1 MNLPICAKCKKR
13 PAAVFITKL
22 ENGNKVN
29 EGLCFVCA
37 HELGIKPLDN
47 MLKQMGGI
55 VKMYSMV
62 NVRNYNIVVTSVDRT
77 DYYETLTEEGFKS
90 DILPQLEARGYKMLG
105 SALVQQWGSGN
116 ALITEL
122 IYWAEH
128 NGADV
133 YQVVLIVNSGSRTYI
148 VCLSSPDGNS
158 EALSNLYY
166 TLTATDY

>member
-1 MNLPICAKCKKR
+1 
-13 PAAVFITKL
+13 
-22 ENGNKVN
+22 
-29 EGLCFVCA
+29 
-37 HELGIKPLDN
+37 
-47 MLKQMGGI
+47 
-55 VKMYSMV
+55 
-62 NVRNYNIVVTSVDRT
+62 
-77 DYYETLTEEGFKS
+77 
-90 DILPQLEARGYKMLG
+90 MLG

-122 IYWAEH
+122 VYWAEH